1 MSGEFL
7 RATAA
12 ETSPSVSLMIV
23 VVCFAVDC
31 CTCQQEKSYL
41 ASPIPSFLQ
50 HANASSDSP
59 GRVQFFQMLSVSML
73 PLRSL
78 AAWLLVSFQ
87 QVRCQAQRAH
97 ACIWNRPAMTI
108 RPWRLSLW
116 TKRRASW
123 FCYGNASCKVV
134 FHKKGRCGKT
144 HGLLVD

>member
-12 ETSPSVSLMIV
+12 ETSPSLSLMIV

-59 GRVQFFQMLSVSML
+59 GRVQISELSVSDTFGQRIVPEWLKNACLL
-73 PLRSL
+73 PPVP
-78 AAWLLVSFQ
+78 LLPS
-87 QVRCQAQRAH
+87 
-97 ACIWNRPAMTI
+97 
-108 RPWRLSLW
+108 
-116 TKRRASW
+116 
-123 FCYGNASCKVV
+123 G
-134 FHKKGRCGKT
+134 
-144 HGLLVD
+144 